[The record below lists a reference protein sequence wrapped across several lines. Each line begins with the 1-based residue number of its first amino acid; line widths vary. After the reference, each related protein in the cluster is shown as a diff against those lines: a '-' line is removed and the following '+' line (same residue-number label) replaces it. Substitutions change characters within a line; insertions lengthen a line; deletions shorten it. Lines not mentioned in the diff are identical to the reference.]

1 MRPQDGLEMSA
12 ELKAGY
18 GTPAASGE
26 KPADGAVTPGEGRK
40 AVPTTSDRIEFANTL
55 RGVAA
60 MSVIFAHLGNTFW
73 HWPHLVEWLT
83 GIAAVP
89 ATPSTLSRLVPS
101 ALGSWGVSL
110 FFVISGFVIPYSLE
124 RYSVKGFI
132 VGRLWRI
139 WPTCWVGLSITV
151 AAVVIGV
158 HFMGG
163 TVPFTFRD
171 AITHFFPPFAAI
183 ADSRQIDSVMWTLEI
198 EMFFYI
204 VCALAAAR
212 LRDGHWTLWLYPL
225 GVLVLWFGI
234 DQIVGHAQADYPTL
248 VRRLTYF
255 DLDPPYIAFMFCG
268 VALNLYQRGKL
279 ALPATIVAVVFWWG
293 MFALTQAFGHTAVK
307 SSAPLFASG
316 LALFIVCMMA
326 QKWFRRSRITRFF
339 SDISYPIYIIHGVAG
354 YVLLHALTRANWNSD
369 LASMTV
375 ICIMVLIAW
384 LVHRFVEAPT
394 HRIGQRIAR
403 NLSEPAT

>member
-1 MRPQDGLEMSA
+1 MKTLGPSD
-12 ELKAGY
+12 
-18 GTPAASGE
+18 TAASAAARVA
-26 KPADGAVTPGEGRK
+26 PAGAEDTQALDARAHDRK
-40 AVPTTSDRIEFANTL
+40 AASARIEFANTL

-73 HWPHLVEWLT
+73 HWPTLVEWLT
-83 GIAAVP
+83 GITWVSAK
-89 ATPSTLSRLVPS
+89 PSTYSYIVPS
-101 ALGSWGVSL
+101 TLGSWGVSL

-124 RYSVKGFI
+124 RYSVKGFL

-151 AAVVIGV
+151 ASVVIGV

-163 TVPFTFRD
+163 AVPFTFRD
-171 AITHFFPPFAAI
+171 AITHFFPPFAAV
-183 ADSRQIDSVMWTLEI
+183 ADSKQIDSVMWTLEI

-204 VCALAAAR
+204 VCAFAAAR

-225 GVLVLWFGI
+225 GVLALWAGV
-234 DQIVGHAQADYPTL
+234 DLVVAYAQADHPVL

-279 ALPATIVAVVFWWG
+279 GLPGAVVAIAVFWSL
-293 MFALTQAFGHTAVK
+293 FALTQSYGHMAAK
-307 SSAPLFASG
+307 SSAGLFAAG
-316 LALFIVCMMA
+316 LAVFIVCMTA
-326 QKWFRRSRITRFF
+326 QRWFGRVRILRFF

-354 YVLLHALTRANWNSD
+354 YVMLHAMMRAGWNSD
-369 LASMTV
+369 VATTIV
-375 ICIMVLIAW
+375 IAVMIGLAW
-384 LVHRFVEAPT
+384 LVHRFVEQPT
-394 HRIGQRIAR
+394 HRIGQRYAR
-403 NLSEPAT
+403 RFSEGMR